1 MVRLSRLVIVQAR
14 TGSTRLPGKVL
25 LDLAGRPL
33 LGRMIDRLSRAS
45 RPDGIVVGTTRD
57 PLDDPIVAFCERE
70 GWECFRGD
78 TDDLLDRHYRCA
90 LEYGADVVAKIPSDV
105 PLIDPS
111 IVDAMFSF
119 YDEGNFD
126 YVSNLHPP
134 TFPDGLDV
142 EVLSIDAL
150 RTAWAEAT
158 KDYEREHT
166 TPYIWDNPERF
177 RLGNLETPNEVDY
190 SLTYRWTIDYPEDY
204 EFLCRVFSQFCAK
217 AGAFTWM
224 ELVAFL
230 EAHPEVVRI
239 NADRIGISWYRKH
252 LHDLKHVQASWTQK
266 S

>member
-1 MVRLSRLVIVQAR
+1 
-14 TGSTRLPGKVL
+14 
-25 LDLAGRPL
+25 
-33 LGRMIDRLSRAS
+33 MIDRLSRAS
-45 RPDGIVVGTTRD
+45 RPDGIVVATTRD
-57 PLDDPIVAFCERE
+57 PFDDPIVALCERE

-90 LEYGADVVAKIPSDV
+90 MAYGADVVAKIPSDV
-105 PLIDPS
+105 PFIDPS
-111 IVDAMFSF
+111 IVDATFSL
-119 YDEGNFD
+119 YDQGGFD

-150 RTAWAEAT
+150 RTAWDEAT

-177 RLGNLETPNEVDY
+177 RLGNLETPNGVDY

-204 EFLCRVFSQFCAK
+204 EFLSRVFTEFGAK
-217 AGAFTWM
+217 AYAFTWT

-230 EAHPEVVRI
+230 EAHPAIVRI
-239 NADRIGISWYRKH
+239 NADRIGVSWHRKH
-252 LHDLKHVQASWTQK
+252 LHDFKHVQASWTQR